1 MEPEELDTVEALVA
15 ERVFQSLA
23 RNLVVEGTID
33 PAGKSPEE
41 VRKLV
46 AAYVRANIDIEFQ
59 LTIDHQQE
67 LLDEAERQRDEG
79 RTNYALI
86 FYATWMEHALNG
98 ALSTF
103 GARIELSELDYLS
116 LVRLS
121 LREKMGAVWFLVT
134 GVQFPADLRSR
145 ALRLADAR
153 NRFVHYKWQ
162 AASEEPL
169 ELGEAREAALMELAE
184 GVVRDLTTFSKKLIF
199 GDNDDLA
206 DWAHR

>member
-1 MEPEELDTVEALVA
+1 M
-15 ERVFQSLA
+15 
-23 RNLVVEGTID
+23 
-33 PAGKSPEE
+33 
-41 VRKLV
+41 
-46 AAYVRANIDIEFQ
+46 EFQ
-59 LTIDHQQE
+59 VTIDHQQD
-67 LLDEAERQRDEG
+67 LLDEAKRQRDEG

-103 GARIELSELDYLS
+103 GACIELSEFDYLS

-145 ALRLADAR
+145 ALRLADER

-169 ELGEAREAALMELAE
+169 ELREASEAALMELAE
-184 GVVRDLTTFSKKLIF
+184 GVVRDLTSFSKKLIF
-199 GDNDDLA
+199 GDNDDVA